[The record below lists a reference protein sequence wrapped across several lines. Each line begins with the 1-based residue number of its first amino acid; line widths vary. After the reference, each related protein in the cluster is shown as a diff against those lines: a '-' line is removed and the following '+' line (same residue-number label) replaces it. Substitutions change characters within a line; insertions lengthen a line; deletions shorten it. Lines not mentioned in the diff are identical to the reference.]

1 MSINV
6 LLVDDEAVDLEWL
19 RRRVLASPFWTSPL

>member
-19 RRRVLASPFWTSPL
+19 RRRCWQARSILQ